1 MKTDSILRLAA
12 IAATALLA
20 CGCAASR
27 SSKRQLTLAEK
38 IAAATDAISPA
49 DASSELRMANE
60 RAVLWDVRNNMT
72 LSGCYTK
79 GFRFSLEDLEYVESR
94 CDSLDGVLGLD
105 AAAKRITAER
115 FRDSCADRP
124 LTVAILPPV
133 NNSTK
138 VEAKE
143 AFYLT
148 PGYELCRCGYY
159 VCPPMLMFDILKNE
173 GVYDTEQLTERHY
186 AAFNGHFG
194 VDAVLRTT
202 IMDWK
207 KAAIAN
213 SVDVVIN
220 YKLVSTRTGSVL
232 WNKTAAV
239 SAKVKINSGGG
250 GLLGLVVNAV
260 ASRIA
265 TVTAIK
271 EIELAWEC
279 NSLSL
284 ALPSSVYTWKVYDPY
299 MNWTKFSPEEVKVE
313 KSIEK

>member
-1 MKTDSILRLAA
+1 M
-12 IAATALLA
+12 LA

-27 SSKRQLTLAEK
+27 SSKRQLTLEEK

-60 RAVLWDVRNNMT
+60 RAVLWDIRKNMT
-72 LSGCYTK
+72 INGCYTNR
-79 GFRFSLEDLEYVESR
+79 FRFSLEDLKYVDTR
-94 CDSLDGVLGLD
+94 CDSLDSVLGLD
-105 AAAKRITAER
+105 AASKRITAER
-115 FRDSCADRP
+115 FRDSCMDKP

-143 AFYLT
+143 AFYFT
-148 PGYELCRCGYY
+148 PGYELCQCGYY
-159 VCPPMLMFDILKNE
+159 ICPPMMMFDILKNE
-173 GVYDTEQLTERHY
+173 GVYDIEQLTERHY
-186 AAFNGHFG
+186 ATFHSHFG

-207 KAAIAN
+207 KAFVAN

-220 YKLVSTRTGSVL
+220 YKLISTRTGSVL
-232 WNKTAAV
+232 WNKTASV
-239 SAKVKINSGGG
+239 TAKVKNSYSGGG
-250 GLLGLVVNAV
+250 GWLGAVINAGINRV
-260 ASRIA
+260 L
-265 TVTAIK
+265 TVTTIK

-279 NSLSL
+279 NTLSL
-284 ALPSSVYTWKVYDPY
+284 ALPSSIYTWKVYDPY
-299 MNWTKFSPEEVKVE
+299 MNWKKFSPKEVKVE